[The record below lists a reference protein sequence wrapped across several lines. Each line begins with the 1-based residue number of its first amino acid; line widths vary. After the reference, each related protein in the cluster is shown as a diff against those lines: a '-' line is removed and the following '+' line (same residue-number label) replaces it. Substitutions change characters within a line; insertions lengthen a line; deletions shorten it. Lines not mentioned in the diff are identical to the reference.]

1 MPDANGQMY
10 LSDFRSEL
18 QARGFDGFSAADLN
32 TLVNRG
38 YLYIARKFPWY
49 WKLDRQTLAY
59 PSSGYFDVA
68 DTSTN
73 FPGLKNIRSVIL
85 KNIPQSGQ
93 NQLLEAIDDE
103 AYDTKYRIEFL
114 NGTTGYSSV
123 YYIEGTKLWVLPLLP
138 SASQAQATVEVN
150 YHKRPIPMASDLS
163 VPVTPVDLDELIL
176 LAALVR
182 CHKRANEPTLAA
194 VAQAELEE
202 AFDDLRDLEGDRL
215 ETLQERVLPDDSWA

>member
-10 LSDFRSEL
+10 LSDYRTEL

-49 WKLDRQTLAY
+49 WKLSQQTLAY
-59 PSSGYFDVA
+59 PSSGYFDVS

-73 FPGLKNIRSVIL
+73 FLGLKNIRSIIL
-85 KNIPQSGQ
+85 KNVPQSGQ

-103 AYDTKYRIEFL
+103 AYDTKYRLDFL
-114 NGTTGYSSV
+114 NGVTGYGEV
-123 YYIEGTKLWVLPLLP
+123 YYIEGSKLWLLPLLP
-138 SASQAQATVEVN
+138 TSAQAIATVEVN
-150 YHKRPIPMASDLS
+150 YHKRPVPMSGDLS
-163 VPVTPVDLDELIL
+163 VPVTPIDLDELIL

-182 CHKRANEPTLAA
+182 CHKRANEPTLAS
-194 VAQAELEE
+194 VAQMELEE

-215 ETLQERVLPDDSWA
+215 ETLQERVSPDNTWA